1 MKHKHYDLIVQWASD
16 PEAWRV
22 EYEVS
27 GFRWI
32 DCTESPV
39 WDSRLKLRLIPKR
52 RMMHLNGVE
61 FPAPEKEAPEDGT
74 ICYLPCVN
82 PIGSDPFFLVRTS
95 RHLDKH
101 LKAGLVHLTREA
113 AEAHARAML
122 AAKEVE

>member
-61 FPAPEKEAPEDGT
+61 FPAPEKEAPPDGVT
-74 ICYLPCVN
+74 AYTPDPHVN
-82 PIGSDPFFLVRTS
+82 SIIDFTWRD
-95 RHLDKH
+95 RDYERKW
-101 LKAGLVHLTREA
+101 LKNGFVHLTREA